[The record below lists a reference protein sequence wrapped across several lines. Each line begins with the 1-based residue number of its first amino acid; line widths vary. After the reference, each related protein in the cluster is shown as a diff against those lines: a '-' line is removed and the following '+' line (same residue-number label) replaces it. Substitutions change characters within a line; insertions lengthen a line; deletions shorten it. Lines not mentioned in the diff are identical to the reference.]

1 MGNQK
6 SQLKHECKWL
16 DAIIQYRDGFDVT
29 FKKVNKQLVKSA
41 SETLARIFDCRN
53 VKNPIVALPTN
64 LSKNAVESVLDYL
77 HGNSLE
83 VNVDDK
89 ERKKL
94 YIAAKYLDV
103 QNIIDDLKIV
113 CEANEL
119 TLDEPKLTKI

>member
-1 MGNQK
+1 MK
-6 SQLKHECKWL
+6 FFKRKILTSKLSKLVLK
-16 DAIIQYRDGFDVT
+16 
-29 FKKVNKQLVKSA
+29 NSP
-41 SETLARIFDCRN
+41 S
-53 VKNPIVALPTN
+53 
-64 LSKNAVESVLDYL
+64 SKNAVESVLDYL

-94 YIAAKYLDV
+94 YIAARYLDV

-119 TLDEPKLTKI
+119 TLDEPKLTKISKKFNPPIFLNKKVSSVDDLP